1 MLLPSNHEIRCFRSS
16 CQCFV
21 IINQWFSLLSQF
33 LPMFSYHHT
42 MMQILPFFLASN
54 TDFRRFRNSCQCC
67 VIIESWFS
75 LFSKFLPTFCYHQNM
90 VSVLFVVSANVLSQL
105 INEIRCFRSSCQ
117 SSFIKPCNS
126 LFSQFLPTFPDHQ
139 AMASL

>member
-21 IINQWFSLLSQF
+21 IINQWVF
-33 LPMFSYHHT
+33 LAFAVPANHT
-42 MMQILPFFLASN
+42 MMQILPFFLSSN
-54 TDFRRFRNSCQCC
+54 IDFRRFRNSCQCC

-90 VSVLFVVSANVLSQL
+90 VSVLFVVSANVLPQL